1 MTAMFKQMG
10 LFILAR
16 ENDTLSR
23 TKHSRL
29 SSTLFI
35 SHIHMKRPHSP
46 SRVPSCYVGPPDYRR
61 PSSSPP
67 PPTSFDEM
75 RLRNDFRQAKKDLL
89 KIIVDWDKAERSLS
103 SSAGQMKTANPPM
116 KAQLESQR
124 ASLYKK
130 ISKLKIAY
138 YRLKQRVSL
147 IDREMKSLLRCKE
160 HDTEDGEISSA
171 QVKLEE
177 GEYDEFGLQQR
188 KKKRV

>member
-1 MTAMFKQMG
+1 
-10 LFILAR
+10 
-16 ENDTLSR
+16 
-23 TKHSRL
+23 
-29 SSTLFI
+29 
-35 SHIHMKRPHSP
+35 
-46 SRVPSCYVGPPDYRR
+46 
-61 PSSSPP
+61 
-67 PPTSFDEM
+67 M